1 MSKSYYSLGLMSG
14 TSMDGVDASV
24 IQTDGKSKYK
34 AILDKYFEY
43 PKTIYNNLTTL
54 RDKIKSSKDLK
65 KHQKQI
71 KSVEKEITIF
81 HAKAVKETLKKTKV
95 NVNFI
100 GFHGQTIYHNAEEK
114 ISEQLGDGK
123 LLSEITKKT
132 VVYDF
137 RQSDIENGGEG
148 APLTP
153 IYHLALIK
161 ELFNE
166 NKVKIPISILNIGG
180 IANITEI
187 DKDFKITSRDIGP
200 GNCLID
206 MWVRKNSNKLFDEN
220 GDFARKGKTDKF
232 IFNQFLDNFHY
243 SKINSKRS
251 LDTNDFDISFAKG
264 LSLENGTATI
274 TDLTSELL
282 SKKVGTNDIY
292 ICGGGRKNKSLI
304 KSLKRKIIN
313 NIFSID
319 DLNIDGDFIESQAFA
334 FLAIRSYFG
343 LPISFPSTT
352 NCKEPSVG
360 GTIIKNF
367 N

>member
-1 MSKSYYSLGLMSG
+1 
-14 TSMDGVDASV
+14 
-24 IQTDGKSKYK
+24 
-34 AILDKYFEY
+34 
-43 PKTIYNNLTTL
+43 
-54 RDKIKSSKDLK
+54 
-65 KHQKQI
+65 
-71 KSVEKEITIF
+71 
-81 HAKAVKETLKKTKV
+81 
-95 NVNFI
+95 
-100 GFHGQTIYHNAEEK
+100 
-114 ISEQLGDGK
+114 
-123 LLSEITKKT
+123 
-132 VVYDF
+132 
-137 RQSDIENGGEG
+137 
-148 APLTP
+148 
-153 IYHLALIK
+153 
-161 ELFNE
+161 
-166 NKVKIPISILNIGG
+166 
-180 IANITEI
+180 
-187 DKDFKITSRDIGP
+187 
-200 GNCLID
+200 